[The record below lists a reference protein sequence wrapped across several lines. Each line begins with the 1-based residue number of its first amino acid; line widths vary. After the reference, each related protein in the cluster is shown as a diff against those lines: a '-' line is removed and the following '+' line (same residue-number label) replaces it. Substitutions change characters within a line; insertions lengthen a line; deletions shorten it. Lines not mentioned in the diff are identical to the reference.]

1 MAAVPVATPRGR
13 PRPRRWGAEPYAAE
27 VRIVTWN
34 IELGRDVDGAI
45 TCLSD
50 RPELAGADLLLLQEM
65 DELGVARL
73 AEALGLNHTY
83 RPSVVHP
90 KTGRP
95 FGNAVLTPHEIVDV
109 RPVALPHRARV
120 SGVERLAVEA
130 TVATPST
137 LVRAVSVH
145 TEIPLLSLRRRR
157 EQFRIVA
164 EAARSGPGPV
174 IVGGDFNTAG
184 PRSRRALVS
193 TMTGHGLEP
202 LPDGTW
208 ATLSRFGRSFHLDHL
223 FGHGVQAVAGGSSGP
238 HPASD
243 HAPVHA
249 VVELRPETDGEDR
262 RPVQAHHRIGRG
274 SSRPGS

>member
-1 MAAVPVATPRGR
+1 M
-13 PRPRRWGAEPYAAE
+13 

-34 IELGRDVDGAI
+34 IELGLDIDGAI
-45 TCLSD
+45 ACLSG

-65 DELGVARL
+65 DEPGVVRL
-73 AEALGLNHTY
+73 AEALGLHHAY

-95 FGNAVLTPHEIVDV
+95 FGNAVLTPHEIVEV
-109 RPVALPHRARV
+109 RPVTLPHRARV
-120 SGVERLAVEA
+120 SGVERLALEV

-137 LVRAVSVH
+137 SVRAISVH

-157 EQFRIVA
+157 EQFHLVA
-164 EAARSGPGPV
+164 ETARAGPGPV

-184 PRSRRALVS
+184 PRSRRALMA
-193 TMTGHGLEP
+193 TMAGQGLHP
-202 LPDGTW
+202 LSAGTS
-208 ATLSRFGRSFHLDHL
+208 ATLHRFGRGFHLDHL
-223 FGHGVQAVAGGSSGP
+223 FGHGVQAVSGGSSGP

-249 VVELRPETDGEDR
+249 TVEFRAETQGSAAGPASVLPPGRARPPR
-262 RPVQAHHRIGRG
+262 
-274 SSRPGS
+274 